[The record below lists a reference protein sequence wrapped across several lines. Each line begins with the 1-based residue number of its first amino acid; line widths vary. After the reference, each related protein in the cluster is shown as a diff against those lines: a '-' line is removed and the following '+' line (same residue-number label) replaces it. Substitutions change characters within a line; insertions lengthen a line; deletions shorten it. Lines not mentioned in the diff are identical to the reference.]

1 MDDFQWHDRSL
12 PAFRGNLG
20 LTMRGQAPAG
30 AQRCE
35 LEAVS
40 SASSGSPNEQDEA
53 WLEARVC
60 EGQVHVRMISSQGA
74 SGVLELSMKGGA
86 ADIQADLEA
95 QLAALRASAE
105 VSPTATGSFSSP
117 EASPLPSRGGPAPS
131 FLEGALPDEQ
141 DVSAFERVPSDQW
154 LEGRVHH
161 EASFGIYVT
170 VSAPRGGGHD
180 AWGLVHLTELPAGQ
194 KSLGDLSEGAAV
206 RVRLLALDSGRLLL
220 SMKGADSRSAGSSA
234 GGGGGRFVAGG
245 GSSFAAPA
253 VPAAAKA
260 QASTDAA
267 SWQTGT
273 VREATAYGLLVEVQ
287 GALGLVYSTEI
298 ERYPEDPASEFV
310 EGQEVQVRIVDEE
323 GEPGGYMG
331 LSMRTSPIQIQA
343 DVDAQRSLVD
353 ALRTAHSAPSEANAG
368 VSAQDLELR
377 VMCLAF

>member
-1 MDDFQWHDRSL
+1 
-12 PAFRGNLG
+12 
-20 LTMRGQAPAG
+20 
-30 AQRCE
+30 
-35 LEAVS
+35 
-40 SASSGSPNEQDEA
+40 
-53 WLEARVC
+53 
-60 EGQVHVRMISSQGA
+60 
-74 SGVLELSMKGGA
+74 
-86 ADIQADLEA
+86 
-95 QLAALRASAE
+95 
-105 VSPTATGSFSSP
+105 
-117 EASPLPSRGGPAPS
+117 
-131 FLEGALPDEQ
+131 
-141 DVSAFERVPSDQW
+141 
-154 LEGRVHH
+154 
-161 EASFGIYVT
+161 
-170 VSAPRGGGHD
+170 
-180 AWGLVHLTELPAGQ
+180 VHLTELPAGQ

-377 VMCLAF
+377 AMRDRLRTFLSVSPNAWLSGM